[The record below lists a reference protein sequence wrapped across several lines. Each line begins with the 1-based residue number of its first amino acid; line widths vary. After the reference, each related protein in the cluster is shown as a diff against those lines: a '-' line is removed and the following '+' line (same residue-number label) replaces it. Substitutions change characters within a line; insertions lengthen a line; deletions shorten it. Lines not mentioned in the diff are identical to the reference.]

1 MHKLRNDALPPSL
14 TNMFKIANNDRYNLR
29 SNDNNYTLEKPETN
43 FMKKSFSYSAAS
55 LWNSLPTA
63 AKEKGIGLNKFKCI
77 LDGT

>member
-1 MHKLRNDALPPSL
+1 V
-14 TNMFKIANNDRYNLR
+14 LR
-29 SNDNNYTLEKPETN
+29 SNDNYYTLEKPETN

-55 LWNSLPTA
+55 LWNSLPNA

>member
-1 MHKLRNDALPPSL
+1 M
-14 TNMFKIANNDRYNLR
+14 IAM
-29 SNDNNYTLEKPETN
+29 TCEVMTITIH